1 MIMTDSIKREMTFVR
16 TYSGTPDVDVA
27 QRIIRNVCIATIGLA
42 SDGWIILPSGI
53 DIKGYSANPV
63 VTSRHLVSAPDQ
75 LQVTDG
81 SPIVIARCLGLMR
94 TSDELIAESIQFA
107 DTRQGRDYAYLYGVN
122 NSGPDG
128 KPEVYMRAWSIEG
141 PVLNR
146 TEISFDRAR
155 ELSGQYWDEG
165 TAARVRKNQK
175 KVFVAGDM
183 ILAAFA
189 AVVIGADKNALS
201 RAFANGVET
210 AGEIVARMDLDSA
223 GGELAELKKLVGD
236 QDAKIARLERDI
248 QALRSE
254 GASAAAQRDSEA
266 VREAVRECRML
277 LAGLN

>member
-1 MIMTDSIKREMTFVR
+1 MTMNIQREMTFVR
-16 TYSGTPDVDVA
+16 TYAGTPDVDLA

-53 DIKGYSANPV
+53 DVKNYSANPV
-63 VTSRHLVSAPDQ
+63 VTSRHLAGSPDA
-75 LQVTDG
+75 LQVNDG
-81 SPIVIARCLGLMR
+81 SPVVIARCLGLLR
-94 TSDELIAESIQFA
+94 TSDELIAEAIQFA

-146 TEISFDRAR
+146 TEISFERAR
-155 ELSGQYWDEG
+155 ELSGQYWDDA
-165 TAARVRKNQK
+165 TAARVRKLQK

-183 ILAAFA
+183 TLAAFA
-189 AVVIGADKNALS
+189 AVVVGADKNALS
-201 RAFANGVET
+201 RAAAQGVET
-210 AGEIVARMDLDSA
+210 AGEIVARMDLDAA
-223 GGELAELKKLVGD
+223 GGELADLKKLVGD
-236 QDAKIARLERDI
+236 QNAKIARLEQEI

-266 VREAVRECRML
+266 VLQALREMRLTLSGR
-277 LAGLN
+277 N